1 MPHRCQTVVDARR
14 LEGRRANLTAFIVCL
29 GCVVVLL
36 DVSIVNVALQRI
48 SDGLGGRV
56 SDLQWIVDAYT
67 LAFASFLLTGGTAGD
82 RYGNNQVFGAGIVL
96 FTLASVF
103 CGSANTLSMLIVAR
117 VIQGIGAALIIPCSL
132 TLLNHAFD
140 DAAQRAKAFGWW
152 AGSGGVAV
160 AAGPLIGGL
169 LVHLFGWRSIF
180 FVNLPIGM
188 VALLLTIRCIQEEQP
203 LPGRRIDLAGQIVS
217 LLALAALTTVLIE
230 GTNWGW
236 LSPPITGL
244 SVACLLLSFLFVL
257 LEARQSD
264 PMLPLTLFRSPQFSV
279 ATSLGL
285 LLSFPF
291 YGLIFT
297 LSLYFQQVSHYT
309 PMQTGLAFLPVTGLL
324 TVMNVYA
331 GRLAA
336 KRGVRFP
343 IVAGLVIGGA
353 GFFWLA
359 LAVHAGAGY
368 TIILLP
374 LLSIGAGVPL
384 ILPPVT
390 TVVLASVDRPQVGL
404 ASATLNAG
412 RQVGAAAGV
421 AVLGS
426 LVSAGHDFVD
436 GFRLAMIL
444 SGVIYIIGAVLA
456 IRFIPGKTKPM
467 PEDEGKG
474 EMRYGAKSGRQIKQ
488 C

>member
-1 MPHRCQTVVDARR
+1 MSESCETVLNTRG
-14 LEGRRANLTAFIVCL
+14 LEDSRPNLTAFIVCL

-48 SDGLGGRV
+48 SDGLGGRF

-82 RYGNNQVFGAGIVL
+82 RYGNKQVFSVGFVL
-96 FTLASVF
+96 FTLASIF
-103 CGSANTLSMLIVAR
+103 CGAANSLPALITAR

-140 DAAQRAKAFGWW
+140 DPAQRAKAFGWW
-152 AGSGGVAV
+152 AGSGGVSV

-169 LVHLFGWRSIF
+169 LVNIFGWRSIF
-180 FVNLPIGM
+180 FVNLPIGI
-188 VALLLTIRCIQEEQP
+188 VALLLTIRYIREEKP
-203 LPGRRIDLAGQIVS
+203 LPGRRIDLGGQIVS

-236 LSPPITGL
+236 LSSPIIGL
-244 SVACLLLSFLFVL
+244 SLGFFLLSLLFVL
-257 LEARQSD
+257 IEARQSD

-297 LSLYFQQVSHYT
+297 LSLYFQQVCHYT

-359 LAVHAGAGY
+359 FAADAGASY
-368 TIILLP
+368 AMILLP

-390 TVVLASVDRPQVGL
+390 SVVLASVDRPQVGL

-426 LVSAGHDFVD
+426 LVSAGHNFVA
-436 GFRLAMIL
+436 GFRVAMIV
-444 SGVIYIIGAVLA
+444 SGAIYIIGTFLAV
-456 IRFIPGKTKPM
+456 RFLPENGKIDP
-467 PEDEGKG
+467 
-474 EMRYGAKSGRQIKQ
+474 
-488 C
+488 

>member
-1 MPHRCQTVVDARR
+1 MSDSCETVVNASQLESRR
-14 LEGRRANLTAFIVCL
+14 PNLTAFIVCL

-48 SDGLGGRV
+48 ANGLGGRV

-82 RYGNNQVFGAGIVL
+82 RYGNKQVFAAGFVL
-96 FTLASVF
+96 FTFASVL
-103 CGSANTLSMLIVAR
+103 CGTANNLPALIAAR
-117 VIQGIGAALIIPCSL
+117 VVQGIGAALIIPCSL
-132 TLLNHAFD
+132 TILNHAFAD
-140 DAAQRAKAFGWW
+140 PAQRAKAFGWW
-152 AGSGGVAV
+152 AGSGGVSV
-160 AAGPLIGGL
+160 AAGPLIGGF

-188 VALLLTIRCIQEEQP
+188 VALLLTIQYIREEKP
-203 LPGRRIDLAGQIVS
+203 LPGRKIDLAGQLTS
-217 LLALAALTTVLIE
+217 LFALAALTTVLIE
-230 GTNWGW
+230 GANWGW
-236 LSPPITGL
+236 LSSPIIGL
-244 SVACLLLSFLFVL
+244 TLAFFLFSL
-257 LEARQSD
+257 LFLFIEARQSD

-279 ATSLGL
+279 ATALGL

-297 LSLYFQQVSHYT
+297 LSLYFQQVCHYS

-336 KRGVRFP
+336 RRGMRFP

-353 GFFWLA
+353 GFFLLA
-359 LAVHAGAGY
+359 FTAHAGASY
-368 TIILLP
+368 AVILLP

-384 ILPPVT
+384 ILPPVAS
-390 TVVLASVDRPQVGL
+390 VVLSSVDRPQVGL

-426 LVSAGHDFVD
+426 LVSAGHNFVA
-436 GFRLAMIL
+436 GFRIAMIV
-444 SGVIYIIGAVLA
+444 SGVIYLIATVLA
-456 IRFIPGKTKPM
+456 LRFLSPHSRLQARM
-467 PEDEGKG
+467 ND
-474 EMRYGAKSGRQIKQ
+474 Q
-488 C
+488 

>member
-1 MPHRCQTVVDARR
+1 MSDSYETLVEASG
-14 LEGRRANLTAFIVCL
+14 LESSRPNLTAFIVCL

-48 SDGLGGRV
+48 SNGLGGRV

-82 RYGNNQVFGAGIVL
+82 RYGNKQVFGAGFVL

-103 CGSANTLSMLIVAR
+103 CGTANTLPVLIIAR
-117 VIQGIGAALIIPCSL
+117 VIQGVGAALIIPCSL

-160 AAGPLIGGL
+160 AGGPLIGGL
-169 LVHLFGWRSIF
+169 LVNWFGWRSIF
-180 FVNLPIGM
+180 FVNLPIGI
-188 VALLLTIRCIQEEQP
+188 VALLLTIRYIREEKP
-203 LPGRRIDLAGQIVS
+203 LPGRRIDLGGQILS
-217 LLALAALTTVLIE
+217 LFALAALTTVLIE

-236 LSPPITGL
+236 LSPPIIGL
-244 SVACLLLSFLFVL
+244 GVAFALLSLLFVW
-257 LEARQSD
+257 LEARQPD
-264 PMLPLTLFRSPQFSV
+264 PMLPLALFRSPQFSV

-297 LSLYFQQVSHYT
+297 LSLYFQQVCHYT

-359 LAVHAGAGY
+359 FAARAEASY
-368 TIILLP
+368 TAILWP
-374 LLSIGAGVPL
+374 LLCIGAGVPL

-390 TVVLASVDRPQVGL
+390 SVVLASVDRPQVGL
-404 ASATLNAG
+404 ASAILNAG

-426 LVSAGHDFVD
+426 LVSSGHTFVG
-436 GFRLAMIL
+436 GFRVALVV
-444 SGVIYIIGAVLA
+444 SGVIYIFGTFLAVRYLGARSRPRLE
-456 IRFIPGKTKPM
+456 RN
-467 PEDEGKG
+467 D
-474 EMRYGAKSGRQIKQ
+474 R
-488 C
+488 

>member
-1 MPHRCQTVVDARR
+1 MSDGCETVVDAKG
-14 LEGRRANLTAFIVCL
+14 LEGSRPKLTAFIVCL

-36 DVSIVNVALQRI
+36 DVSIVNVALHRI

-82 RYGNNQVFGAGIVL
+82 RYGNKQVFGAGFVL

-103 CGSANTLSMLIVAR
+103 CGTANNLPALITAR

-140 DAAQRAKAFGWW
+140 DPAQRAKAFGWW
-152 AGSGGVAV
+152 AGSGGVSV
-160 AAGPLIGGL
+160 AAGPLIGGF
-169 LVHLFGWRSIF
+169 LVYLFGWRSIF
-180 FVNLPIGM
+180 FVNLPIGII
-188 VALLLTIRCIQEEQP
+188 ALLLTIRYIREEKP
-203 LPGRRIDLAGQIVS
+203 LPGRKIDWGGQLTS
-217 LLALAALTTVLIE
+217 LFALAALTTVLIE
-230 GTNWGW
+230 GANWGW
-236 LSPPITGL
+236 LSSPIIGL
-244 SVACLLLSFLFVL
+244 TLAFFLLSLLFLL
-257 LEARQSD
+257 IEARQSH

-279 ATSLGL
+279 ATSIGL

-297 LSLYFQQVSHYT
+297 LSLYFQQVCHYT

-324 TVMNVYA
+324 AVMNVYA

-359 LAVHAGAGY
+359 FAAHAGAGY
-368 TIILLP
+368 AVILLP
-374 LLSIGAGVPL
+374 LLSIGTGVPL

-390 TVVLASVDRPQVGL
+390 SVVLASVDRPQVGL

-426 LVSAGHDFVD
+426 LVSAGHNFVA
-436 GFRLAMIL
+436 GFRVAMIV
-444 SGVIYIIGAVLA
+444 SGVIYVIGTVLA
-456 IRFIPGKTKPM
+456 VRFLPGNNGPASFDR
-467 PEDEGKG
+467 E
-474 EMRYGAKSGRQIKQ
+474 Q
-488 C
+488 

>member
-1 MPHRCQTVVDARR
+1 MSDGCETVVDAKG
-14 LEGRRANLTAFIVCL
+14 LEGSRPKLTAFIVCL

-82 RYGNNQVFGAGIVL
+82 RYGNKQVFGVGFVL

-103 CGSANTLSMLIVAR
+103 CGTANNLPALITAR

-140 DAAQRAKAFGWW
+140 DPAQRAKAFGWW
-152 AGSGGVAV
+152 AGSGGVSV
-160 AAGPLIGGL
+160 AAGPLIGGF
-169 LVHLFGWRSIF
+169 LVYLFGWRSIF
-180 FVNLPIGM
+180 FVNLPIGII
-188 VALLLTIRCIQEEQP
+188 ALLLTIRYIREEKP
-203 LPGRRIDLAGQIVS
+203 LPGRKIDLGGQLTS
-217 LLALAALTTVLIE
+217 LFALAALTTVLIE
-230 GTNWGW
+230 GANWGW
-236 LSPPITGL
+236 LSSPIIGL
-244 SVACLLLSFLFVL
+244 TLAFFLLSLLFLL
-257 LEARQSD
+257 IEARQSH

-279 ATSLGL
+279 ATSIGL

-297 LSLYFQQVSHYT
+297 LSLYFQQVCHFT
-309 PMQTGLAFLPVTGLL
+309 PMQTGLAFLPLTGLL

-359 LAVHAGAGY
+359 FAAHAGAGY
-368 TIILLP
+368 AVILLP

-390 TVVLASVDRPQVGL
+390 SVVLASVDRPQVSL

-426 LVSAGHDFVD
+426 LVSAGHNFVA
-436 GFRLAMIL
+436 GFRVAMIV
-444 SGVIYIIGAVLA
+444 SGVIYIIGTVLA
-456 IRFIPGKTKPM
+456 VRFLPGNNTLASFDR
-467 PEDEGKG
+467 E
-474 EMRYGAKSGRQIKQ
+474 Q
-488 C
+488 

>member
-1 MPHRCQTVVDARR
+1 MSDSCETVVDASGF
-14 LEGRRANLTAFIVCL
+14 ESNRANLTAFILCL

-48 SDGLGGRV
+48 SNGLGGRV

-82 RYGNNQVFGAGIVL
+82 RYGNKQVFGAGFVL

-103 CGSANTLSMLIVAR
+103 CGTASTLPVLIIAR

-140 DAAQRAKAFGWW
+140 DVAQRAKAFGWW
-152 AGSGGVAV
+152 AGSGAV

-169 LVHLFGWRSIF
+169 LVNWFGWRSIF

-188 VALLLTIRCIQEEQP
+188 IALLLTIRFIREEKP
-203 LPGRRIDLAGQIVS
+203 LPGRRIDLGGQIVS
-217 LLALAALTTVLIE
+217 LFALAALTTVLIE

-236 LSPPITGL
+236 LSPPIIGL
-244 SVACLLLSFLFVL
+244 SLTFGLLSLLFVFI
-257 LEARQSD
+257 EARQSD

-279 ATSLGL
+279 ATSLGM

-297 LSLYFQQVSHYT
+297 LSLYFQQVCHYT

-359 LAVHAGAGY
+359 FAAHAGASY
-368 TIILLP
+368 AVILLP

-390 TVVLASVDRPQVGL
+390 TVVLASVERPQVGL

-426 LVSAGHDFVD
+426 LVSAGHNFVA
-436 GFRLAMIL
+436 GFRVALVV
-444 SGVIYIIGAVLA
+444 SGVIYICGTFLAV
-456 IRFIPGKTKPM
+456 RFLPPHSRSRL
-467 PEDEGKG
+467 E
-474 EMRYGAKSGRQIKQ
+474 
-488 C
+488 